1 MTFIHKYSFEE
12 KTKILLEYQTGVH
25 GFCELCRIYGMAEQA
40 LKDWIRL
47 YETFGLQG
55 LQTGNSTSY
64 YPKEVKEAA
73 VQDYLN
79 GHLPVKEILKK
90 YKIRSNTQ
98 LRKWVLKYNG
108 HKTDGSRAGWSWN
121 FSGDETDLPETA
133 MSDQRIQNRREL
145 YLYYW
150 DSETEE

>member
-25 GFCELCRIYGMAEQA
+25 GFRELCRIYGMAEQA

-55 LQTGNSTSY
+55 LQTGNSISY
-64 YPKEVKEAA
+64 YPKEMKEAA

-79 GHLPVKEILKK
+79 GHLPVKEFAQYFLEMGFE
-90 YKIRSNTQ
+90 
-98 LRKWVLKYNG
+98 V
-108 HKTDGSRAGWSWN
+108 
-121 FSGDETDLPETA
+121 
-133 MSDQRIQNRREL
+133 
-145 YLYYW
+145 
-150 DSETEE
+150 

>member
-25 GFCELCRIYGMAEQA
+25 GFRELCRIYGMAEQA

-55 LQTGNSTSY
+55 LQTGNSISY

-90 YKIRSNTQ
+90 YKIRSNTH
-98 LRKWVLKYNG
+98 LRIWFLKYTG
-108 HKTDGSRAGWSWN
+108 HK
-121 FSGDETDLPETA
+121 
-133 MSDQRIQNRREL
+133 EL
-145 YLYYW
+145 K
-150 DSETEE
+150 SSQTG